1 MATPAFLPVIGC
13 RERRGVPG
21 CCGEPACPNTGV
33 ASRGCGAGAWCT
45 LACDIGCE
53 GASAAHWPGK
63 QVCRPLTAG
72 EGGWGV
78 GVQSGLPV
86 TGLFPAPLWGT
97 ASGVCPLLVVASCCL
112 AVAQVRVPPT
122 GCFPW
127 TPRAEL
133 LRTARP
139 RPAPARACPTLPR
152 KQPKTT
158 LLPADFPV
166 RERSEWLTA
175 ALQCCYR
182 EGASTHLCPAPRRPG
197 TAPGSGLSASG
208 PARTGQLQL
217 WLGGQG
223 ARLALTRP

>member
-1 MATPAFLPVIGC
+1 MPAPH
-13 RERRGVPG
+13 R
-21 CCGEPACPNTGV
+21 
-33 ASRGCGAGAWCT
+33 W
-45 LACDIGCE
+45 
-53 GASAAHWPGK
+53 
-63 QVCRPLTAG
+63 
-72 EGGWGV
+72 GGRLGV
-78 GVQSGLPV
+78 GVQPGLPV

-182 EGASTHLCPAPRRPG
+182 EGASTHLCPAPP
-197 TAPGSGLSASG
+197 
-208 PARTGQLQL
+208 PARNS
-217 WLGGQG
+217 
-223 ARLALTRP
+223 ARLRAFRFWPSPDWAAPALAGRSGRSAGLDTAMTQRTPFLPRAGRQGSQSVS

>member
-1 MATPAFLPVIGC
+1 MPAPHC
-13 RERRGVPG
+13 
-21 CCGEPACPNTGV
+21 
-33 ASRGCGAGAWCT
+33 W
-45 LACDIGCE
+45 
-53 GASAAHWPGK
+53 
-63 QVCRPLTAG
+63 
-72 EGGWGV
+72 GGRLGV
-78 GVQSGLPV
+78 GVQPGLPV

>member
-1 MATPAFLPVIGC
+1 M
-13 RERRGVPG
+13 
-21 CCGEPACPNTGV
+21 
-33 ASRGCGAGAWCT
+33 
-45 LACDIGCE
+45 
-53 GASAAHWPGK
+53 
-63 QVCRPLTAG
+63 
-72 EGGWGV
+72 
-78 GVQSGLPV
+78 GVQPGLPV

-166 RERSEWLTA
+166 RKRSEWLTA

-223 ARLALTRP
+223 ARLALHGLDTAMTQRTPFLPRAGRQGSQSVSGWPQGGLRTGSGLASLGPASHPPTGKGGGRQRPLGGTC